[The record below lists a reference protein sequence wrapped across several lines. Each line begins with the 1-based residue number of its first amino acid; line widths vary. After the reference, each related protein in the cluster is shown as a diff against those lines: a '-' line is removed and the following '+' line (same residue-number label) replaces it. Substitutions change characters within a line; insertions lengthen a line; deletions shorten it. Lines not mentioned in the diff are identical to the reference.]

1 MVEPMTYYL
10 LLVAIGA
17 AMGLF
22 GGLLGIGGSVVM
34 IPALVFAFGENQHLY
49 QGAAMICNFFVA
61 ASATLAHR
69 REQIFEGTVIKYLVP
84 SAAIGS
90 ISGVM
95 LSNAPFFSGD
105 NSYILARVFGLFLFY
120 VIYHNA
126 MRLYHDFRPHLKKNR
141 GPIKNSALLCVIIGL
156 LTGLN
161 GGLLG
166 LGGGTVCVPLQQIL
180 LRMPLKKA
188 IANSAATIILIAAVG
203 SALKNATLGQ
213 HGISMNESIKI
224 AAIVIPSAVISGFF
238 GARLTHALPKIYVR
252 MAFVALLILASY
264 RMLTA

>member
-1 MVEPMTYYL
+1 MTYYFI
-10 LLVAIGA
+10 LVLIGA

-49 QGAAMICNFFVA
+49 QASAMICNFFVA
-61 ASATLAHR
+61 TSATFAHR
-69 REQIFEGTVIKYLVP
+69 KERVIENKVIRVLIP

-95 LSNAPFFSGD
+95 LSNAPFFSGE
-105 NSYILARVFGLFLFY
+105 NSYILARLFGFFLLY

-126 MRLYHDFRPHLKKNR
+126 MRLYHDFRPHLKKDR
-141 GPIKNSALLCVIIGL
+141 GSMKTSPILCIIIGL

-166 LGGGTVCVPLQQIL
+166 LGGGTVCVPLQQVL

-213 HGISMNESIKI
+213 HGISMSESIKI
-224 AAIVIPSAVISGFF
+224 AAIVIPTAVISGFF
-238 GARLTHALPKIYVR
+238 GARLMHSLPKKYVR
-252 MAFVALLILASY
+252 IAFVGLLMLASY